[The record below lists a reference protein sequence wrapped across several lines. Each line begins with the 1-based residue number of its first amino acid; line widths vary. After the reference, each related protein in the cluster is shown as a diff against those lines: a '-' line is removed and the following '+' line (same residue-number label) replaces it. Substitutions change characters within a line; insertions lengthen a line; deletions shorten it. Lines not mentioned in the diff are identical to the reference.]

1 MNVTEGKRLG
11 RSRGKERV
19 QEIIIGCRE
28 RRKEMAPFHFSQYPF
43 RRPHPTT
50 FWTKQILPRIF
61 FCLKTVKNS

>member
-19 QEIIIGCRE
+19 QGIIIGREE